1 LNHQENKNMSETTL
15 FGARRSL
22 IGAAA
27 ASLAAC
33 FLGAAPLSSVA
44 ADAFPSRP
52 IRMVVPFPPGGG
64 FDSVARPFAEKL
76 SAILKQT
83 VMVDNRAGAGG
94 NIGTAEVGRAPRDG
108 YTILF
113 ANEILATNP
122 NMYASVPFDPIKD
135 FAPIAM
141 IATTPLVLA
150 TYPGLPAKNL
160 SELIALSAKE
170 PITFGTPGI
179 GTSPHL
185 FGELLNLKTPLKMR
199 HIPYRGTAPAINDAM
214 AGQTNAV
221 LTSAS
226 ALTQQIVGGKL
237 RGIAIL
243 SDRRSPLVPDLP
255 TLAEAG
261 IPGLTHD
268 IWYAVLAPAGTPP
281 AIVAQLRDA
290 SMTVMRD
297 PELSALLRK
306 LGFEPVVGDDKAV
319 TAMIQKDLKRW
330 KDVIAEAKIQKE

>member
-1 LNHQENKNMSETTL
+1 MNHQENQNMETN
-15 FGARRSL
+15 FSGSRRRL

-27 ASLAAC
+27 ASLAAGC
-33 FLGAAPLSSVA
+33 VGGLPRWALAAE
-44 ADAFPSRP
+44 AFPSRP

-76 SAILKQT
+76 ASILKQT
-83 VMVDNRAGAGG
+83 VVVDNRAGAGG

-113 ANEILATNP
+113 ANEILSTNP
-122 NMYASVPFDPIKD
+122 NMYANAPFDPIKD
-135 FAPIAM
+135 FTPIAM
-141 IATTPLVLA
+141 IATTPLALA
-150 TYPGLPAKNL
+150 VHPGLPAKNL

-199 HIPYRGTAPAINDAM
+199 HIPYRGSGPAINDAM
-214 AGQTNAV
+214 SGQTNAV

-226 ALTQQIVGGKL
+226 SLTQQIIGGKL

-243 SDRRSPLVPDLP
+243 SDKRSPLLPDLP

-261 IPGLTHD
+261 LPGLTHD
-268 IWYAVLAPAGTPP
+268 IWYALLAPAGTPP
-281 AIVAQLRDA
+281 AVVAQLREA
-290 SMTVMRD
+290 SMAAMRD
-297 PELSALLRK
+297 ADLSALLRK

-319 TAMIQKDLKRW
+319 TALILEDLKRW
-330 KDVIAEAKIQKE
+330 KEVIAEAKIPRE

>member
-1 LNHQENKNMSETTL
+1 METNF
-15 FGARRSL
+15 FGARRRLLVDAVALVLSGSPL
-22 IGAAA
+22 LSGA
-27 ASLAAC
+27 
-33 FLGAAPLSSVA
+33 V
-44 ADAFPSRP
+44 DAFPSRP

-76 SAILKQT
+76 STILKQA
-83 VMVDNRAGAGG
+83 VVVDNRPGAGG
-94 NIGTAEVGRAPRDG
+94 NMGTAEVGRAPRDG

-122 NMYASVPFDPIKD
+122 NMYVTAPFDPIKD
-135 FAPIAM
+135 FAPISM

-150 TYPGLPAKNL
+150 VYPGLPAKNL
-160 SELIALSAKE
+160 GELIALSAKE

-185 FGELLNLKTPLKMR
+185 FGELLNLTTPLKMR
-199 HIPYRGTAPAINDAM
+199 HIPYRGTGPAINDAM

-226 ALTQQIVGGKL
+226 SLTQQIVGGKL

-243 SDRRSPLVPDLP
+243 SDKRSPLVPDLP

-268 IWYAVLAPAGTPP
+268 IWYAILAPAGTPP
-281 AIVAQLRDA
+281 AIVAQLREA

-297 PELSALLRK
+297 PELTALLRK
-306 LGFEPVVGDDKAV
+306 LGFEPVIGDDKAV

-330 KDVIAEAKIQKE
+330 KDVIAEAKIPKE